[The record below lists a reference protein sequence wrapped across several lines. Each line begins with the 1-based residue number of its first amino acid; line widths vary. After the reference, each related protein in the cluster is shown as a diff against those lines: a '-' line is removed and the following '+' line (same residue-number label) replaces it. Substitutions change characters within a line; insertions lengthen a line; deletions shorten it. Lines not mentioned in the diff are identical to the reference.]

1 MEEDW
6 RRFIHVQL
14 TVEAVDI
21 AREVAIDHALRGADA
36 IHLGS
41 ALMLRK
47 RFEEKEDQLLFV
59 TADQELKEAAQ
70 AAGLSVSDPNEKE
83 DVSSQPSEQEEKEE
97 P

>member
-1 MEEDW
+1 
-6 RRFIHVQL
+6 
-14 TVEAVDI
+14 
-21 AREVAIDHALRGADA
+21 
-36 IHLGS
+36 
-41 ALMLRK
+41 MLRK